1 MSTGLPGIAPAA
13 VSVEVAAR
21 GKANGLAKESSWPM
35 GSKIFLE
42 VPLTPWCIRG
52 RRLWVEPCADGVS
65 IHRVD
70 IADVKDR
77 AAPTVPRSK
86 GRPFVIQGR
95 EEVYV
100 KPIVALS
107 WPSWRSEGCE
117 VSIGAS
123 EGAVQTECLV
133 ETKACD
139 HVARH
144 EGHRIDAQKDG
155 SPSREATA
163 KMMSSSH

>member
-21 GKANGLAKESSWPM
+21 GKANG
-35 GSKIFLE
+35 LE

-65 IHRVD
+65 IHHTSM
-70 IADVKDR
+70 
-77 AAPTVPRSK
+77 TVPVKMAFTSS
-86 GRPFVIQGR
+86 RPFVIQGR